1 MELEVVKKI
10 RGLGDGNVL
19 SITDA
24 TYAVKNANKQW
35 PGLISQKKNQ
45 SIVSECS
52 AVLFV
57 GMGTVKSDE
66 NDKDLKN
73 AMSILAVRETEDGNN
88 YKIVQKFLFGHKK
101 LNPTDLVYNMWKNG
115 KMWLVSNESYTTALS
130 LAGFDSFMFD
140 CDFTIDP
147 WSDTEQIPEIHRVAN
162 VSEDVWVFVT
172 DYSLYRLELR
182 GYNFFATEIWE
193 HKDEKEQEHLLYGC
207 PEEELDDGLRAIACV
222 SEDCFLVGGDK
233 LRLFVLRKDSEG
245 KYTKESIDGFGAMV
259 WDIAQIRENVWLV
272 GGDGELR
279 TLTLKNGRFE
289 LGKRI
294 AGFKNKRIRTI
305 YVAPNDGVIVG
316 GKGFCEV
323 LRIKD

>member
-1 MELEVVKKI
+1 MELEVVKTIK
-10 RGLGDGNVL
+10 GLRNVL

-24 TYAVKNANKQW
+24 TKAVKDANEKW
-35 PGLISQKKNQ
+35 PGLIRQKRNQ
-45 SIVSECS
+45 SIVSKCS
-52 AVLFV
+52 AILLV
-57 GMGTVKSDE
+57 GRGTVESDQ
-66 NDKDLKN
+66 N
-73 AMSILAVRETEDGNN
+73 AMSILAVRETKGGNS
-88 YKIVQKFLFGHKK
+88 YKIVREFLFGHTA
-101 LNPTDLVYNMWKNG
+101 LNPTNLVYNMWKDG
-115 KMWLVSNESYTTALS
+115 KMWLASNESGTMALD
-130 LAGFDSFMFD
+130 LVGFDKFMFSD
-140 CDFTIDP
+140 LTISP
-147 WSDTEQIPEIHRVAN
+147 WENSYRPLAEQIPEIHRVAN

-272 GGDGELR
+272 GGDNGELR
-279 TLTLKNGRFE
+279 ILTLRNGRFE
-289 LGKRI
+289 LGEKI
-294 AGFKNKRIRTI
+294 AGFECKGIRTI
-305 YVAPNDGVIVG
+305 YVVPNNEVIVG
-316 GKGFCEV
+316 GKGFCYV
-323 LRIKD
+323 LRIED